1 MKAKKILCSVL
12 AIILAT
18 GALSISV
25 FAEEKKEMSVTVRI
39 EGISENLYYDTVEIP
54 YTGESLTVQNALMYV
69 DEQSD
74 DITITGV
81 ESGWITAV
89 NNDVQG
95 SFDSWDGWLYMV
107 NGVSPYDTVDT
118 YKLSNGDSVVLY
130 YGDPY
135 GVGMQYP
142 EVDDSKIDE
151 GILTFISQDT
161 IYDADYNS
169 TVVTNPVVNAHVE
182 FGINDNETI
191 MLITDE
197 NGSVTIDKSYLT
209 AGKHTVAINKENENG
224 VLVLRF
230 APDFTI
236 TVPAMSDE
244 SGVENSESSQENSN
258 ESSIDENSQTKSTSE
273 TNTESSVTEPTSTET
288 PSEKALSTG
297 DSSALTVMVLT
308 TAAAFAVILMT
319 RKRYNEK

>member
-12 AIILAT
+12 AGAVAVS
-18 GALSISV
+18 ALSISA
-25 FAEEKKEMSVTVRI
+25 FAEEEKEMSVTVRI
-39 EGISENLYYDTVEIP
+39 EGISENLYYDTVDVP
-54 YTGESLTVQNALMYV
+54 YMGESLTVQDALMYV

-95 SFDSWDGWLYMV
+95 SFGGWDGWLYMV

-118 YKLSNGDSVVLY
+118 YKLSDGDSVVLY

-142 EVDDSKIDE
+142 EIDTSKIDE

-169 TVVTNPVVNAHVE
+169 TVVTNPVVNSEVE
-182 FGINDNETI
+182 WSTENDSVIYT
-191 MLITDE
+191 TDE
-197 NGSVTIDKSYLT
+197 NGSIDIDDEYLT
-209 AGKHTVAINKENENG
+209 EGNHSVSISKVSENG
-224 VLVLRF
+224 TPLVLRL
-230 APDFTI
+230 APDFTVA
-236 TVPAMSDE
+236 VPVKA
-244 SGVENSESSQENSN
+244 GESSVEPSQESSN
-258 ESSIDENSQTKSTSE
+258 ESSIDENSQTESSNETSI
-273 TNTESSVTEPTSTET
+273 ESSVNEPTSTATTET
-288 PSEKALSTG
+288 PSGKAPSTG
-297 DSSALTVMVLT
+297 DSSALTVIALT
-308 TAAAFAVILMT
+308 ATAAFAVILMT
-319 RKRYNEK
+319 RKRYDEK